1 MNKPT
6 YVAFSTQKG
15 GAGKTTITVLVASY
29 LHYVKGYNVA
39 VVDCDFPQY
48 SIHDMRRRDM
58 DMTMKD
64 DHYKAMAYEDEISKQ
79 WKLDEPQLDILGQQV
94 VSLLKKGL
102 FAVELHPEISYR
114 TKEIQ
119 SIIKK
124 IQKKQKE
131 KTYGYNDLRDRLG
144 IRIVCPF
151 LSDLSTIDT
160 FLKKNFKVR
169 KEEKKKEK
177 IDFNKLD
184 YQSNHYDVSV
194 KQELINFDPNF
205 IFEIQ
210 VRTMNQHA
218 WANSA
223 HILYYKQDIMLPDEM
238 KHKIYR
244 LLSLYELADEEF
256 AKVNEYLKAQ
266 KGNLVYTLLRRLEG
280 KLYKYAESDFD
291 RELSVHNLTT
301 ILGFL
306 SDDEHN
312 RLNTGIEPFILEN
325 DVKIQ
330 HIFNDNRNRYA
341 QIFWLTQPEIFVIWY
356 GLEKFYFSITDNW
369 DDFFDPEEL
378 KIIQTLWC

>member
-1 MNKPT
+1 M
-6 YVAFSTQKG
+6 
-15 GAGKTTITVLVASY
+15 II
-29 LHYVKGYNVA
+29 
-39 VVDCDFPQY
+39 D
-48 SIHDMRRRDM
+48 I
-58 DMTMKD
+58 
-64 DHYKAMAYEDEISKQ
+64 DEISKQ

-160 FLKKNFKVR
+160 FLKKNFKIR

-256 AKVNEYLKAQ
+256 AKVNEYL
-266 KGNLVYTLLRRLEG
+266 NLNN
-280 KLYKYAESDFD
+280 S
-291 RELSVHNLTT
+291 
-301 ILGFL
+301 
-306 SDDEHN
+306 
-312 RLNTGIEPFILEN
+312 
-325 DVKIQ
+325 
-330 HIFNDNRNRYA
+330 
-341 QIFWLTQPEIFVIWY
+341 
-356 GLEKFYFSITDNW
+356 
-369 DDFFDPEEL
+369 
-378 KIIQTLWC
+378 

>member
-1 MNKPT
+1 MS
-6 YVAFSTQKG
+6 FS
-15 GAGKTTITVLVASY
+15 IR
-29 LHYVKGYNVA
+29 
-39 VVDCDFPQY
+39 
-48 SIHDMRRRDM
+48 SI
-58 DMTMKD
+58 
-64 DHYKAMAYEDEISKQ
+64 Y
-79 WKLDEPQLDILGQQV
+79 IL
-94 VSLLKKGL
+94 
-102 FAVELHPEISYR
+102 
-114 TKEIQ
+114 
-119 SIIKK
+119 
-124 IQKKQKE
+124 
-131 KTYGYNDLRDRLG
+131 
-144 IRIVCPF
+144 
-151 LSDLSTIDT
+151 

>member
-1 MNKPT
+1 M
-6 YVAFSTQKG
+6 
-15 GAGKTTITVLVASY
+15 II
-29 LHYVKGYNVA
+29 
-39 VVDCDFPQY
+39 D
-48 SIHDMRRRDM
+48 I
-58 DMTMKD
+58 
-64 DHYKAMAYEDEISKQ
+64 DEISKQ

-369 DDFFDPEEL
+369 DYFFDPEEL